1 MASSSASLRSRRGMP
16 LTGEEIRA
24 SLTRFVAHWSV
35 RDGYER
41 GEAQTFLTE
50 LFACYGQ
57 RLSDVAE
64 FERFQK
70 GGFVDLIWP
79 RVCIVEMKSASE
91 SKRLG
96 RHRKQALDY
105 WRGAADVVEN
115 VPAPE
120 YVVLCSFERFEVW
133 EPGRFPDA
141 PRVEFGLDELPDRY
155 TSLLFL
161 AGDEPVFAARQ
172 EAVTLDAVGKL
183 AELFQQLERRGE
195 GDPQSRRRFILQSV
209 WCMFAEDLGQ
219 IPGQGFTRII
229 DDLIASP
236 RRSSAD
242 DLGRLFEYLDDSNP
256 QRPAHGLYAGV
267 PYANG
272 SLFRDPSRID
282 LTPDELTLL
291 REICASN
298 WRKVQ
303 PSIFGS
309 LLQGV
314 FGHDKQWRLGAH
326 YTHESEIQKIVGPTV
341 VEPWGERIEALS
353 SYDEARR
360 AQADLLNYIVLDP
373 ACGSGNFL
381 YVAYR
386 ELRRVESELAKR
398 ALELAQAEGR
408 PAQQGLSAF
417 FPLQN
422 MRGIEIEQF
431 GVDLAR
437 VTLWM
442 GHRLAVEELGLDEST
457 LPLANLSGIRRA
469 DALQVDWDEA
479 DAIIGN
485 PPYHGSQN
493 LRGVLDEDYVEWLKG
508 HFGAGLKDLCVYWF
522 RRAADQM
529 RPGDRAGLVG
539 TNSISQNRARGASLN
554 YVVEKGGVITDAVS
568 RQKWPGEAVVNVSIV
583 NWVQE
588 PDEPPQHFALDGEPV
603 EGINTRLRESK
614 LAIEEYE
621 PLPANLGRSFQGPI
635 PAGSF
640 YLEPDEAGEI
650 LARTEASYSDVVR
663 PYLIGD
669 DITEEP
675 EQHPRRFIVDFG
687 FMALEEAMKYPAA
700 LDLVRE
706 RVKPERDKN
715 RDKGFRENWW
725 RFGRPRGEMR
735 KAIEPLSRYI
745 AGNAQGKRFL
755 FCWVDR
761 SVCPSNLTNVF
772 AFDTDYSMGVL
783 TSSVHSA
790 WARSESST
798 LRVDL
803 RYTPTSCFET
813 FPWPQP
819 DGSAREEI
827 GEIAKRL
834 IECRQAICAE
844 NGLGLTRLYNQ
855 AEEGAW
861 SELSDLHR
869 LLDEAVARA
878 YGWPA
883 AVAHDPL
890 EAKARLAGLH
900 ADIAKGGAYRPF
912 G

>member
-1 MASSSASLRSRRGMP
+1 MP
-16 LTGEEIRA
+16 ITGEEIRA
-24 SLTRFVAHWSV
+24 NLTRFVARWSV

-50 LFACYGQ
+50 LFDCYGK

-64 FERFQK
+64 FERFQA

-79 RVCIVEMKSASE
+79 RVCIFEMKSAGE
-91 SKRLG
+91 AARLAK
-96 RHRKQALDY
+96 HREQALTY
-105 WRGAADVVEN
+105 WREAADAEQDI
-115 VPAPE
+115 PAPD
-120 YVVLCSFERFEVW
+120 YVVLCAFKRFEVW
-133 EPGRFPDA
+133 EPGRSPKA
-141 PRVEFGLDELPDRY
+141 PRVKFDLEELPDRY
-155 TSLLFL
+155 TSLFFL
-161 AGDEPVFAARQ
+161 AGDEPVFNARQ
-172 EAVTLDAVGKL
+172 EGVTLETVGKL
-183 AELFQQLERRGE
+183 ADLLHKLEQREE
-195 GDPQSRRRFILQSV
+195 GDPQSRRRFVLQAV

-219 IPGQGFTRII
+219 IPGQGFTRVVN
-229 DDLIASP
+229 DLIANP

-242 DLGRLFEYLDDSNP
+242 DLGRLFEYLDDPSP
-256 QRPAHGLYAGV
+256 ERPTHGLYAGV

-272 SLFRDPSRID
+272 SLFSDPSRID
-282 LTPDELTLL
+282 LTPDELVLL
-291 REICASN
+291 REVSASN
-298 WRKVQ
+298 WQEVQ

-326 YTHESEIQKIVGPTV
+326 YTHESEIQKIVTPTI
-341 VEPWGERIEALS
+341 VEPWNERIEGLS
-353 SYDEARR
+353 SFKEARR
-360 AQADLLNYIVLDP
+360 AQGDLLNYVVLDP

-386 ELRRVESELAKR
+386 ELRRIEARLAAR
-398 ALELAQAEGR
+398 TAELAQAEGR
-408 PAQQGLSAF
+408 PAQEGLSAF

-442 GHRLAVEELGLDEST
+442 GHKLAVEELGLDEST
-457 LPLANLSGIRRA
+457 LPLADLSGIRRA
-469 DALQVDWDEA
+469 DALRVEWDEA
-479 DAIIGN
+479 NAIIGN

-493 LRGVLDEDYVEWLKG
+493 LRKILDEDYVEWLKD
-508 HFGAGLKDLCVYWF
+508 HFDAGLKDLCVYWY

-568 RQKWPGEAVVNVSIV
+568 RQKWPGEAIVNVSIV
-583 NWVQE
+583 NWVQQ
-588 PDEPPQHFALDGEPV
+588 PDAPPEHFVLDGEPA

-621 PLPANLGRSFQGPI
+621 PLSANKGRSFQGPI

-640 YLEPDEAGEI
+640 YLEPEEAEGI
-650 LARTEASYSDVVR
+650 LARDDANYSEVVR

-675 EQHPRRFIVDFG
+675 EQQPRRFIIDFG
-687 FMALEEAMKYPAA
+687 MRTLEMAMHFPEALRLA
-700 LDLVRE
+700 RE
-706 RVKPERDKN
+706 RVKPTRDKN
-715 RDKGFRENWW
+715 NREAYRRYWW
-725 RFGRPRGEMR
+725 RFAEPRPKMR
-735 KAIEPLSRYI
+735 EVIEPLPHYI
-745 AGNAQGKRFL
+745 AGNRIGKRFL
-755 FCWVDR
+755 FCWADAL
-761 SVCPSNLTNVF
+761 VCPSDLTIVF
-772 AFDTDYSMGVL
+772 AFDDDYSIGVL
-783 TSSVHSA
+783 MSSIHGA
-790 WARSESST
+790 WAHSESST
-798 LRVDL
+798 LEDRP

-819 DGSAREEI
+819 DDAVRSGI
-827 GEIAKRL
+827 GAIAKDL
-834 IECRQAICAE
+834 IECRQAICVE
-844 NGLGLTRLYNQ
+844 NEIGLTDLYNRVD
-855 AEEGAW
+855 ENAW

-869 LLDEAVARA
+869 QLDEAVARA
-878 YGWPA
+878 YDWDR

-890 EAKARLAGLH
+890 EIKARLAELH
-900 ADIAKGGAYRPF
+900 ARIVDGVPYEPF

>member
-1 MASSSASLRSRRGMP
+1 MP

-24 SLTRFVAHWSV
+24 NLTRFVAHWSL
-35 RDGYER
+35 RRGYER
-41 GEAQTFLTE
+41 GEAQTFLNE

-64 FERFQK
+64 FERFQE
-70 GGFVDLIWP
+70 GGFVDLLWE

-91 SKRLG
+91 AGRLSK
-96 RHRKQALDY
+96 HREQALDY
-105 WRGAADVVEN
+105 WRKAADAEKGI
-115 VPAPE
+115 PAPE
-120 YVVLCSFERFEVW
+120 YVVLCAFKSFEVW
-133 EPGRFPDA
+133 EPGRFPNA
-141 PRVEFGLDELPDRY
+141 PRVKFDLEELPDRY

-172 EAVTLDAVGKL
+172 EGVTLEAVGKL
-183 AELFQQLERRGE
+183 ADLLRQLERRAE
-195 GDPQSRRRFILQSV
+195 GDPQSRRRFVLQVV

-219 IPGQGFTRII
+219 VPGHGFTRIL
-229 DDLIASP
+229 DDLIANP

-242 DLGRLFEYLDDSNP
+242 DLGGLFERLNDPNP
-256 QRPAHGLYAGV
+256 ERPTHGLYAGV
-267 PYANG
+267 PYVNG
-272 SLFRDPSRID
+272 SLFSEPSRLD
-282 LTPDELTLL
+282 LTTEELELL
-291 REICASN
+291 REVSGSN
-298 WRKVQ
+298 WHEVQ

-314 FGHDKQWRLGAH
+314 FGHDKQWQLGAH
-326 YTHESEIQKIVGPTV
+326 YTHESEIQKIVGPTI
-341 VEPWGERIEALS
+341 VEPWNERIDALS
-353 SYDEARR
+353 SYKD
-360 AQADLLNYIVLDP
+360 AQKAQSDLLDYVVLDP

-386 ELRRVESELAKR
+386 ELRRIEARLARRISELA
-398 ALELAQAEGR
+398 EAEGR
-408 PAQQGLSAF
+408 PPQEGLSAF

-422 MRGIEIEQF
+422 MRGIELEQF

-442 GHRLAVEELGLDEST
+442 GHKLAVEELGLDEST
-457 LPLANLSGIRRA
+457 LPLADLSGIRRA
-469 DALQVDWDEA
+469 DALRVEWDTA
-479 DAIIGN
+479 NAIIGN

-493 LRGVLDEDYVEWLKG
+493 LRDNLDDDYVEWLKDR
-508 HFGAGLKDLCVYWF
+508 FGAGLKDLCVYWF

-583 NWVQE
+583 DWVQQ
-588 PDEPPQHFALDGEPV
+588 PSEPPERFTLDGEPV

-614 LAIEEYE
+614 TPIEEYE
-621 PLPANLGRSFQGPI
+621 PLLANRGRSFQGPI

-640 YLEPDEAGEI
+640 YLEPEEAEKI
-650 LARTEASYSDVVR
+650 LARSDASYAEVVR

-675 EQHPRRFIVDFG
+675 EQKPRRFIVDFG
-687 FMALEEAMKYPAA
+687 FLPLEAAMKYPAA
-700 LDLVRE
+700 MDVVRE
-706 RVKPERDKN
+706 RVKPERDTN
-715 RDKGFRENWW
+715 RDKGFREHWW

-735 KAIEPLSRYI
+735 EAIDRLSRFI
-745 AGNAQGKRFL
+745 AGNRIGKRFL
-755 FCWVDR
+755 FCWADMR
-761 SVCPSNLTNVF
+761 ICPSDLTIVF
-772 AFDTDYSMGVL
+772 AFDDDYSMGIL
-783 TSSVHSA
+783 TSSVHGA

-819 DGSAREEI
+819 ADSVRGEI
-827 GEIAKRL
+827 GAHAARL
-834 IECRQAICAE
+834 IERRQALCVEEGI
-844 NGLGLTRLYNQ
+844 GLTDLYN
-855 AEEGAW
+855 AVEEGAW
-861 SELSDLHR
+861 TEIADLHQQ
-869 LLDEAVARA
+869 LDETVADA
-878 YGWPA
+878 YGWEP
-883 AVAHDPL
+883 AVAHEPL
-890 EAKARLAGLH
+890 EIKAKLAELH
-900 ADIAKGGAYRPF
+900 ASIVAGAPYEPF
-912 G
+912 

>member
-1 MASSSASLRSRRGMP
+1 MP

-24 SLTRFVAHWSV
+24 NLTRFVARWSV

-50 LFACYGQ
+50 LFDCYGQ

-64 FERFQK
+64 FERFQA

-91 SKRLG
+91 SNRLSK
-96 RHRKQALDY
+96 HRDQALQY
-105 WRGAADVVEN
+105 WRDAADPEKDI
-115 VPAPE
+115 PAPE
-120 YVVLCSFERFEVW
+120 YVMLCAFRRFEIW
-133 EPGRFPDA
+133 EPGRFPNA
-141 PRVEFGLDELPDRY
+141 PRVKFDLEELPDRY

-161 AGDEPVFAARQ
+161 TGDEPVFAARQ
-172 EAVTLDAVGKL
+172 ESVTLEAVGKL
-183 AELFQQLERRGE
+183 ADLFQQLEQRSE
-195 GDPQSRRRFILQSV
+195 GDPQSRRRFVLQTV

-219 IPGQGFTRII
+219 IPGQGFTRVI
-229 DDLIASP
+229 DDLIANP

-242 DLGRLFEYLDDSNP
+242 DLGRLFEYLDDPNP
-256 QRPAHGLYAGV
+256 ERPTHGLYAGV

-272 SLFRDPSRID
+272 SLFSEPSRID
-282 LTPDELTLL
+282 LTPEELVLL
-291 REICASN
+291 REVSASN
-298 WRKVQ
+298 WREVQ

-314 FGHDKQWRLGAH
+314 FGHEKQWRLGAH
-326 YTHESEIQKIVGPTV
+326 YTHESEIQKIVLPTI
-341 VEPWGERIEALS
+341 VEPWTERIEILP
-353 SYDEARR
+353 SYDAARQ
-360 AQADLLNYIVLDP
+360 AQADLLNYVVLDP

-386 ELRRVESELAKR
+386 ELRRIEAKLAARATELAR
-398 ALELAQAEGR
+398 AEGR
-408 PAQQGLSAF
+408 PAQEGLSAF

-457 LPLANLSGIRRA
+457 LPLADLSAIRRA
-469 DALQVDWDEA
+469 DALRVEWDEA
-479 DAIIGN
+479 NAVIGN

-493 LRGVLDEDYVEWLKG
+493 LRRILDEDYVEWLKD

-522 RRAADQM
+522 RRAADRM

-554 YVVEKGGVITDAVS
+554 YVIEKGGVITDAVS
-568 RQKWPGEAVVNVSIV
+568 RQKWPGEAIVNVSIV
-583 NWVQE
+583 NWVQQ
-588 PDEPPQHFALDGEPV
+588 PSEPPQHFALDAEPV

-621 PLPANLGRSFQGPI
+621 PLSANLGRSFQGPI

-640 YLEPDEAGEI
+640 YLEPGEAKEI
-650 LARTEASYSDVVR
+650 LARDDANYAEVIR

-675 EQHPRRFIVDFG
+675 EQQPRRFIIDFG
-687 FMALEEAMKYPAA
+687 MRTLEEAMQFPEA
-700 LDLVRE
+700 LRLVRE
-706 RVKPERDKN
+706 RVKPTRDENN
-715 RDKGFRENWW
+715 REAYRRYWW
-725 RFGRPRGEMR
+725 RFAEPRPKMR
-735 KAIEPLSRYI
+735 QVIEPLSRYI
-745 AGNAQGKRFL
+745 AGTATGKRFL
-755 FCWVDR
+755 FCWAD
-761 SVCPSNLTNVF
+761 STVCPSNATNVF
-772 AFDTDYSMGVL
+772 AFDDDYAMGVL
-783 TSSVHSA
+783 TSSIHEA

-819 DGSAREEI
+819 DEDLRGEI
-827 GEIAKRL
+827 GAIAKRL
-834 IECRQAICAE
+834 IERRQSICVE
-844 NGLGLTRLYNQ
+844 NEIGLTDLYNRVD
-855 AEEGAW
+855 EGAW
-861 SELSDLHR
+861 SEVSDLHR
-869 LLDEAVARA
+869 QLDEAVARA
-878 YGWPA
+878 YDWEPP
-883 AVAHDPL
+883 VAHDPL
-890 EAKARLAGLH
+890 EIKARLAELH
-900 ADIAKGGAYRPF
+900 ASITGGQPYHPF
-912 G
+912 K

>member
-1 MASSSASLRSRRGMP
+1 MP

-24 SLTRFVAHWSV
+24 NLTRFVARWSV

-50 LFACYGQ
+50 LFDCYGK

-64 FERFQK
+64 FERFQA
-70 GGFVDLIWP
+70 GGFIDLIWP

-91 SKRLG
+91 AGRLAK
-96 RHRKQALDY
+96 HREQALNY
-105 WRGAADVVEN
+105 WREAADAEKGI
-115 VPAPE
+115 PAPE
-120 YVVLCSFERFEVW
+120 YVVLCAFKRFEVW
-133 EPGRFPDA
+133 EPGRFPNA
-141 PRVEFGLDELPDRY
+141 PRVKFDLDELPDRY

-161 AGDEPVFAARQ
+161 TGGEPVFNVRQ
-172 EAVTLDAVGKL
+172 EGVTLEAVGKL
-183 AELFQQLERRGE
+183 ANLFQQLEQRGE
-195 GDPQSRRRFILQSV
+195 GDPQSRRRFILQAV

-219 IPGQGFTRII
+219 IPGQGFTRVV
-229 DDLIASP
+229 DDLIANP

-242 DLGRLFEYLDDSNP
+242 DLGRLFEYLDDPSP
-256 QRPAHGLYAGV
+256 ERPAHGLYAGV

-272 SLFRDPSRID
+272 SLFADPSRID
-282 LTPDELTLL
+282 LAPEELALL
-291 REICASN
+291 REVSASN
-298 WRKVQ
+298 WHEVQ

-326 YTHESEIQKIVGPTV
+326 YTHDSEIQKIVVPTI
-341 VEPWGERIEALS
+341 VEPWTERIEALS
-353 SYDEARR
+353 SHKEAKQ
-360 AQADLLNYIVLDP
+360 AQADLLNYVVLDP

-386 ELRRVESELAKR
+386 ELRRIEAKLAARAAELAR
-398 ALELAQAEGR
+398 AEGR
-408 PAQQGLSAF
+408 PAQEGLSAF

-431 GVDLAR
+431 GVELAR

-442 GHRLAVEELGLDEST
+442 GHKLAVEELGLDEST
-457 LPLANLSGIRRA
+457 LPLADLSGIRRA
-469 DALQVDWDEA
+469 DALRVEWDEA
-479 DAIIGN
+479 NAIIGN

-493 LRGVLDEDYVEWLKG
+493 LRQILDEDYVEWLKD

-522 RRAADQM
+522 RCAADQM

-583 NWVQE
+583 NWVQQ
-588 PDEPPQHFALDGEPV
+588 PDAPSERFVLDAEPV
-603 EGINTRLRESK
+603 EGINTRLRESM

-621 PLPANLGRSFQGPI
+621 PLPTNKGRSFQGPI

-640 YLEPDEAGEI
+640 YLEPDEARAI
-650 LARTEASYSDVVR
+650 LDRDDANYEEVVR

-669 DITEEP
+669 DITEQP
-675 EQHPRRFIVDFG
+675 EQHPRRFIVDFD
-687 FMALEEAMKYPAA
+687 FMALEEAMQYPAA
-700 LDLVRE
+700 LELVRQ
-706 RVKPERDKN
+706 RVKPERDVN
-715 RDKGFRENWW
+715 RDKGFRELWW

-735 KAIEPLSRYI
+735 KAIEPLPRYI

-761 SVCPSNLTNVF
+761 TVCPSNLTNVF
-772 AFDTDYSMGVL
+772 AFSDDYSMGIL
-783 TSSVHSA
+783 TSSVHGA
-790 WARSESST
+790 WAQSESST
-798 LRVDL
+798 LRIDL

-819 DGSAREEI
+819 DDVVRNEI
-827 GEIAKRL
+827 GQIAKDL
-834 IECRQAICAE
+834 IERRQAICVE
-844 NGLGLTRLYNQ
+844 NEIGLTDLYNQ
-855 AEEGAW
+855 VGEGAW
-861 SELSDLHR
+861 SDIADLHR
-869 LLDEAVARA
+869 RLDEAVARA
-878 YGWPA
+878 YGWER

-890 EAKARLAGLH
+890 EIKARLAALH
-900 ADIAKGGAYRPF
+900 ASIADGVPYTPF

>member
-1 MASSSASLRSRRGMP
+1 MP

-24 SLTRFVAHWSV
+24 SLTRLVARWSV
-35 RDGYER
+35 RDGNER

-70 GGFVDLIWP
+70 GGFLDLIWP
-79 RVCIVEMKSASE
+79 RVCIIEMKSASE
-91 SKRLG
+91 SKRLAK
-96 RHRKQALDY
+96 HRKQALDY
-105 WRGAADVVEN
+105 WRGAANPDEN

-120 YVVLCSFERFEVW
+120 YVVLCSFKRFEIW

-141 PRVEFGLDELPDRY
+141 PRVEFELEELPDRY

-161 AGDEPVFAARQ
+161 AGNEPVFTARQ
-172 EAVTLDAVGKL
+172 EAVTLEAVGKL
-183 AELFQQLERRGE
+183 AELFQRLEQRGE

-229 DDLIASP
+229 DDLIANP

-242 DLGRLFEYLDDSNP
+242 DLGRLFEYLDDPSP
-256 QRPAHGLYAGV
+256 ERPTHGLYAGV

-272 SLFRDPSRID
+272 SLFSEPSRID
-282 LTPDELTLL
+282 LVPDELSLF
-291 REICASN
+291 REICSSN

-326 YTHESEIQKIVGPTV
+326 YTHEAEIQKVVGPTV
-341 VEPWGERIEALS
+341 TEPWKERIEALGR
-353 SYDEARR
+353 YDDARR

-386 ELRRVESELAKR
+386 ELRRIEAELAAR
-398 ALELAQAEGR
+398 AMELAQAEGR

-442 GHRLAVEELGLDEST
+442 GHRLAVEELDLDEST
-457 LPLANLSGIRRA
+457 LPLADLSGIRRA

-479 DAIIGN
+479 NAIIGN

-554 YVVEKGGVITDAVS
+554 YVVEQGGVITDAVS
-568 RQKWPGEAVVNVSIV
+568 RQQWPGEAVVNVSIV
-583 NWVQE
+583 NWVQKPAE
-588 PDEPPQHFALDGEPV
+588 FPQRFVLDGEPV

-621 PLPANLGRSFQGPI
+621 ALGVNLGRSFQGPI

-640 YLEPDEAGEI
+640 YLEPEEAGAI
-650 LARTEASYSDVVR
+650 LNRKEARYADIIR
-663 PYLIGD
+663 PYLVGD

-675 EQHPRRFIVDFG
+675 RQQPRRFIVDFG
-687 FMALEEAMKYPAA
+687 FKTLEEAMKYPAA
-700 LDLVRE
+700 LELVRE
-706 RVKPERDKN
+706 RVRPERDQN
-715 RDKGFRENWW
+715 RDKGFREKWW

-735 KAIEPLSRYI
+735 EALQPLSRYI

-755 FCWVDR
+755 FAWTDPL
-761 SVCPSNLTNVF
+761 VCPSNLTNVF
-772 AFDTDYSMGVL
+772 AFDDDYALGVL
-783 TSSVHSA
+783 TSSIHQA
-790 WARSESST
+790 WAHSESST
-798 LRVDL
+798 LEDRP

-819 DGSAREEI
+819 DEVVRKEI
-827 GEIAKRL
+827 GSIAAEL
-834 IECRQAICAE
+834 IAARQAICVE
-844 NGLGLTRLYNQ
+844 NEIGLTVLYNQ
-855 AEEGAW
+855 VDDGAW
-861 SELSDLHR
+861 SDLHELHR
-869 LLDEAVARA
+869 RLDEAVARA
-878 YGWPA
+878 YGWPVS
-883 AVAHDPL
+883 VAYDAL
-890 EAKARLAGLH
+890 DAKARLAELH
-900 ADIAKGGAYRPF
+900 AGIVAGAAYDPF
-912 G
+912 E

>member
-1 MASSSASLRSRRGMP
+1 MP
-16 LTGEEIRA
+16 ISGEEIRA
-24 SLTRFVAHWSV
+24 SLTRFVARWSV

-50 LFACYGQ
+50 LFDCYGK

-64 FERFQK
+64 FERFQA

-79 RVCIVEMKSASE
+79 RVCIFEMKSAGE
-91 SKRLG
+91 AGRLAK
-96 RHRKQALDY
+96 HREQALTY
-105 WRGAADVVEN
+105 WREAADAEQDI
-115 VPAPE
+115 PAPE
-120 YVVLCSFERFEVW
+120 YVVLCAFKRFEVW
-133 EPGRFPDA
+133 EPGRFPKA
-141 PRVEFGLDELPDRY
+141 PRVKFDLEELPDRY

-161 AGDEPVFAARQ
+161 AGDEPMFNARQ
-172 EAVTLDAVGKL
+172 EGVTLETAGKL
-183 AELFQQLERRGE
+183 AELFQQLDRRGE
-195 GDPQSRRRFILQSV
+195 GDTQSRRRFVLQAV

-219 IPGQGFTRII
+219 IPGHGFTRVV
-229 DDLIASP
+229 DDLIANP

-242 DLGRLFEYLDDSNP
+242 DLGRLFEYLNDPSP
-256 QRPAHGLYAGV
+256 ERPTHGIYAGV

-272 SLFRDPSRID
+272 SLFAEPSRID
-282 LTPDELTLL
+282 LIPEELALL
-291 REICASN
+291 REVSASN
-298 WRKVQ
+298 WHEVQ

-314 FGHDKQWRLGAH
+314 FGHDKQWQVGAH
-326 YTHESEIQKIVGPTV
+326 YTHESEIQKIVTPTI
-341 VEPWGERIEALS
+341 VEPWNERIEGLS
-353 SYDEARR
+353 SFKDARR
-360 AQADLLNYIVLDP
+360 AQGDLLNYVVLDP

-386 ELRRVESELAKR
+386 ELRRIEARLAAR
-398 ALELAQAEGR
+398 TAELAQAEGR
-408 PAQQGLSAF
+408 PAQEGLSAF

-442 GHRLAVEELGLDEST
+442 GHKLAVEELDLDEST
-457 LPLANLSGIRRA
+457 LPLADLSGIRRA
-469 DALQVDWDEA
+469 DALRAEWDEA
-479 DAIIGN
+479 NAIIGN

-493 LRGVLDEDYVEWLKG
+493 LRKILDEDYVEWLKD

-554 YVVEKGGVITDAVS
+554 YIVEKGGVITDAVS

-583 NWVQE
+583 NWVQQ
-588 PDEPPQHFALDGEPV
+588 PDAPPERFVLDAEPV
-603 EGINTRLRESK
+603 EGINTRLHESM

-621 PLPANLGRSFQGPI
+621 PLPPNKGRSFQGPI

-640 YLEPDEAGEI
+640 YLEPDEARAI
-650 LARTEASYSDVVR
+650 LDRDDAHYKEVVR

-669 DITEEP
+669 DITQEP

-687 FMALEEAMKYPAA
+687 FMALEEAMQYPAA
-700 LDLVRE
+700 LELVRQ
-706 RVKPERDKN
+706 RVKPERDVN
-715 RDKGFRENWW
+715 RDKGFRELWW

-735 KAIEPLSRYI
+735 KAIEPVPRYI

-761 SVCPSNLTNVF
+761 TVCPSNLTNVF
-772 AFDTDYSMGVL
+772 AFGDDYSMGIL
-783 TSSVHSA
+783 TSSVHGA
-790 WARSESST
+790 WAQSESST
-798 LRVDL
+798 LRIDL

-819 DGSAREEI
+819 DDVVRNEI
-827 GEIAKRL
+827 GQITKDL
-834 IECRQAICAE
+834 IERRQAICVE
-844 NGLGLTRLYNQ
+844 NETGLTDLYNQ
-855 AEEGAW
+855 VDEGAW
-861 SELSDLHR
+861 SDIADLHGQ
-869 LLDEAVARA
+869 LDEAVACA
-878 YGWPA
+878 YGWDR

-890 EAKARLAGLH
+890 EIKARLAKMH
-900 ADIAKGGAYRPF
+900 ASIVGGAPYEPF
-912 G
+912 V

>member
-1 MASSSASLRSRRGMP
+1 MP
-16 LTGEEIRA
+16 LTAEEIRA
-24 SLTRFVAHWSV
+24 DLTRFVARWSV
-35 RDGYER
+35 REGYER

-57 RLSDVAE
+57 RLSDVAA
-64 FERFQK
+64 FEHFQA

-79 RVCIVEMKSASE
+79 RVCIFEMKSAGE
-91 SKRLG
+91 AKRLAK
-96 RHRKQALDY
+96 HREQALSY
-105 WRGAADVVEN
+105 WREAADVEQN
-115 VPAPE
+115 IPSPD
-120 YVVLCSFERFEVW
+120 YVVLCAFKRFEVW
-133 EPGRFPDA
+133 EPGRFPNA
-141 PRVEFGLDELPDRY
+141 PRVTFDLDELPDRY

-172 EAVTLDAVGKL
+172 EAVTLEAVGKL
-183 AELFQQLERRGE
+183 AGLLQQLEQRGE
-195 GDPQSRRRFILQSV
+195 GDPQSRRRFILQVV

-219 IPGQGFTRII
+219 IPGNGFTRVV
-229 DDLIASP
+229 DDLIANP

-242 DLGRLFEYLDDSNP
+242 DLGRLFEYLDDPNP
-256 QRPAHGLYAGV
+256 ERPSHGLYAGV

-272 SLFRDPSRID
+272 SLFSEPSRLD
-282 LTPDELTLL
+282 LTPEELALL
-291 REICASN
+291 REVSAAN
-298 WRKVQ
+298 WHEVQ

-314 FGHDKQWRLGAH
+314 FGHDKQWQLGAH
-326 YTHESEIQKIVGPTV
+326 YTHESEIQKIVGPTI
-341 VEPWGERIEALS
+341 VEPWMARIEAIG

-360 AQADLLNYIVLDP
+360 AQADLLNYVVLDP

-386 ELRRVESELAKR
+386 ELRRIEAKLAARASELA
-398 ALELAQAEGR
+398 LAEGR
-408 PAQQGLSAF
+408 AAQEGLSAF

-442 GHRLAVEELGLDEST
+442 GHRLAVEELDLHEST
-457 LPLANLSGIRRA
+457 LPLADLSGIRRA
-469 DALQVDWDEA
+469 DALKVDWGDA
-479 DAIIGN
+479 NAIIGN

-493 LRGVLDEDYVEWLKG
+493 LRKVLDPDYVEWLEDQ
-508 HFGAGLKDLCVYWF
+508 FDAGLKDLCVYWF

-529 RPGDRAGLVG
+529 RPDDRAGLVG

-554 YVVEKGGVITDAVS
+554 YMIEKGGVITDAVS

-583 NWVQE
+583 NWIQRPTETPEHLV
-588 PDEPPQHFALDGEPV
+588 LDGEPV

-614 LAIEEYE
+614 VAIEEYE
-621 PLPANLGRSFQGPI
+621 PLALNKGRSFQGPI
-635 PAGSF
+635 PAGNF
-640 YLEPDEAGEI
+640 YLEPDEAREI
-650 LARTEASYSDVVR
+650 LARDEAPYAKVIR

-675 EQHPRRFIVDFG
+675 EQKPRRFIVDFG
-687 FMALEEAMKYPAA
+687 MRTLEQAMQFPEALR
-700 LDLVRE
+700 LVRE
-706 RVKPERDKN
+706 RVKPLRDENN
-715 RDKGFRENWW
+715 REAYRRYWW
-725 RFGRPRGEMR
+725 RFAEPRPKMR
-735 KAIEPLSRYI
+735 EVIEPLDRYI

-772 AFDTDYSMGVL
+772 AFDDDYAMGIL
-783 TSSVHSA
+783 TSSVHGV
-790 WARSESST
+790 WAHSESST
-798 LRVDL
+798 LRVDV

-819 DGSAREEI
+819 AEALREEI
-827 GEIAKRL
+827 GDLAKRL
-834 IECRQAICAE
+834 IARRQAICVE
-844 NGLGLTRLYNQ
+844 NEIGLTDLYNQ
-855 AEEGAW
+855 IDEGAW
-861 SELSDLHR
+861 SELADLHKQ
-869 LLDEAVARA
+869 LDEAVARG
-878 YGWPA
+878 YGWEP

-890 EAKARLAGLH
+890 GVKARLAELH
-900 ADIAKGGAYRPF
+900 AGIVAGSPYEPF
-912 G
+912 

>member
-1 MASSSASLRSRRGMP
+1 MP

-24 SLTRFVAHWSV
+24 NLTRFVARWSV

-64 FERFQK
+64 FERFQA

-91 SKRLG
+91 AKRLAK
-96 RHRKQALDY
+96 HREQALSY
-105 WRGAADVVEN
+105 WRNAADVAEN
-115 VPAPE
+115 IPAPE
-120 YVVLCSFERFEVW
+120 YVVLCAFQRFEVW
-133 EPGRFPDA
+133 EPGRFPNA
-141 PRVEFGLDELPDRY
+141 PRVKFDLEELPDRY

-161 AGDEPVFAARQ
+161 TGDEPVFAARQ
-172 EAVTLDAVGKL
+172 EAVTLEAVGKL
-183 AELFQQLERRGE
+183 ADLFQQLEARGE
-195 GDPQSRRRFILQSV
+195 GDPQTRRRFILQSV

-219 IPGQGFTRII
+219 IPAQGFTRVV
-229 DDLIASP
+229 DDLIANP

-242 DLGRLFEYLDDSNP
+242 DLGRLFEYLDDPSSE
-256 QRPAHGLYAGV
+256 RPTHGLYAGV

-272 SLFRDPSRID
+272 SLFSEPSRID
-282 LTPDELTLL
+282 LLPDELVLL
-291 REICASN
+291 REVSGSN
-298 WRKVQ
+298 WREVQ

-314 FGHDKQWRLGAH
+314 FGHEKQWQLGAH
-326 YTHESEIQKIVGPTV
+326 YTHEAEIQKIVVPTI
-341 VEPWGERIEALS
+341 VEPWVERIEELA
-353 SYDEARR
+353 SYDEAQR
-360 AQADLLNYIVLDP
+360 AQADLLNYVVLDP

-386 ELRRVESELAKR
+386 ELRRIEARLAARVAELGR
-398 ALELAQAEGR
+398 AEGR
-408 PAQQGLSAF
+408 PAQEGLSAF

-422 MRGIEIEQF
+422 MRGIELEQF

-442 GHRLAVEELGLDEST
+442 GHRLAVEELDLHEST
-457 LPLANLSGIRRA
+457 LPLADLSGIRRA

-479 DAIIGN
+479 DAIVGN

-493 LRGVLDEDYVEWLKG
+493 LRQVLDDEYVTWLNS
-508 HFGAGLKDLCVYWF
+508 HFDAGLKDLCVYWF

-554 YVVEKGGVITDAVS
+554 YVVERGGVITDAVS

-583 NWVQE
+583 NWVHQ
-588 PDEPPQHFALDGEPV
+588 PSEPPIRFMLDGEPV

-621 PLPANLGRSFQGPI
+621 PLPVNSGRAFQGPI
-635 PAGSF
+635 PVGNF
-640 YLEPDEAGEI
+640 YLEPDEAREI
-650 LARTEASYSDVVR
+650 LADGEANYQEVVR

-669 DITEEP
+669 DIAEEP
-675 EQHPRRFIVDFG
+675 EHGPRRFVIDFG
-687 FMALEEAMKYPAA
+687 VRPLEEAMAFPRA
-700 LDLVRE
+700 LELVRQ
-706 RVKPERDKN
+706 RVKPARDKN
-715 RDKGFRENWW
+715 SMRRRREQWW
-725 RFGRPRGEMR
+725 VFGSPATEMR
-735 KAIEPLSRYI
+735 GALAPLARYV
-745 AGNAQGKRFL
+745 AGNRIGKRFL
-755 FCWVDR
+755 FCWADQ
-761 SVCPSNLTNVF
+761 SVCPSDLTVVF
-772 AFDTDYSMGVL
+772 AFDDDYSIGIL
-783 TSSVHSA
+783 TSSVHQV
-790 WARSESST
+790 WAHSESST
-798 LRVDL
+798 LEDRP

-819 DGSAREEI
+819 DDGLRSEI

-834 IECRQAICAE
+834 VERRQAICVE
-844 NGLGLTRLYNQ
+844 NEIGLTDLYNQ
-855 AEEGAW
+855 VEDGAW
-861 SELSDLHR
+861 SEIASLHR
-869 LLDEAVARA
+869 ELDEAVARA
-878 YGWPA
+878 YGWEP
-883 AVAHDPL
+883 AVAGNLL
-890 EAKARLAGLH
+890 EIKAKLAELH
-900 ADIAKGGAYRPF
+900 AAIVAGIPYQPF
-912 G
+912 

>member
-1 MASSSASLRSRRGMP
+1 MP
-16 LTGEEIRA
+16 ISGEEIRA
-24 SLTRFVAHWSV
+24 NLTRFVARWSV

-50 LFACYGQ
+50 LFDCYGQ
-57 RLSDVAE
+57 RLSDIAE
-64 FERFQK
+64 FERFQA

-91 SKRLG
+91 AARLAK
-96 RHRKQALDY
+96 HREQALTY
-105 WRGAADVVEN
+105 WREAADAEQDI
-115 VPAPE
+115 PAPE
-120 YVVLCSFERFEVW
+120 YVVLCAFKRFEVW
-133 EPGRFPDA
+133 EPGRFPKA
-141 PRVEFGLDELPDRY
+141 PRVKFDLEELPDRY

-161 AGDEPVFAARQ
+161 VGNEPVFTARQ
-172 EAVTLDAVGKL
+172 EGVTLETAGKL

-195 GDPQSRRRFILQSV
+195 GDTQSRRRFVLQAV

-219 IPGQGFTRII
+219 IPGHGFTRVV
-229 DDLIASP
+229 DDLIANP

-242 DLGRLFEYLDDSNP
+242 DLGRLFEYLDDPSP
-256 QRPAHGLYAGV
+256 ERPTHGLYAGV

-272 SLFRDPSRID
+272 SLFSEPSRID
-282 LTPDELTLL
+282 LTPDELVLL
-291 REICASN
+291 REVSASN
-298 WRKVQ
+298 WHEVQ

-314 FGHDKQWRLGAH
+314 FGHDKQWQVGAH
-326 YTHESEIQKIVGPTV
+326 YTHESEIQKIVTPTI
-341 VEPWGERIEALS
+341 VEPWTERIEALS
-353 SYDEARR
+353 SYKAARK
-360 AQADLLNYIVLDP
+360 AQGELLNYIVLDP

-386 ELRRVESELAKR
+386 ELRRIEARLAARTAELAH
-398 ALELAQAEGR
+398 AEGR
-408 PAQQGLSAF
+408 PAQEGLSAF

-442 GHRLAVEELGLDEST
+442 GHKLAVGELGLDEST
-457 LPLANLSGIRRA
+457 LPLADLSGIRRA
-469 DALQVDWDEA
+469 DALRVEWDEA
-479 DAIIGN
+479 NAIIGN

-493 LRGVLDEDYVEWLKG
+493 LRKILDEDYVEWLKD

-522 RRAADQM
+522 RRAAEQM

-554 YVVEKGGVITDAVS
+554 YVVEKGGVIADAVS
-568 RQKWPGEAVVNVSIV
+568 RQKWPGDAVVNVSIV
-583 NWVQE
+583 NWVQQ
-588 PDEPPQHFALDGEPV
+588 PDQPPEHFVLDGEPV

-614 LAIEEYE
+614 LTIEEYE
-621 PLPANLGRSFQGPI
+621 PLSENGGRAFQGPI
-635 PAGSF
+635 PVGEF
-640 YLEPDEAGEI
+640 YLSPEEANSLLVAPSGI
-650 LARTEASYSDVVR
+650 DYSEVVR

-669 DITEEP
+669 DIAEDP
-675 EQHPRRFIVDFG
+675 EQRPRRFVIDFG
-687 FMALEEAMKYPAA
+687 QRALEEAMTYPEA

-706 RVKPERDKN
+706 RVKPARDTNKMKSRRER
-715 RDKGFRENWW
+715 WW
-725 RFGRPRGEMR
+725 LFGSPAAEMR
-735 KAIEPLSRYI
+735 RAIEPLSRYI

-755 FCWVDR
+755 FCWADR
-761 SVCPSNLTNVF
+761 TVCPSNLTNVF
-772 AFDTDYSMGVL
+772 AFDDDYSIGIL
-783 TSSVHSA
+783 TSSTHGA

-819 DGSAREEI
+819 DSASRGEI
-827 GEIAKRL
+827 GEIAKEL
-834 IECRQAICAE
+834 IHRRQAICVE
-844 NGLGLTRLYNQ
+844 NEIGLTDLYNQ
-855 AEEGAW
+855 VDEGAW
-861 SELSDLHR
+861 AEMADLHR
-869 LLDEAVARA
+869 HLDEAVARA
-878 YGWPA
+878 YDWER

-890 EAKARLAGLH
+890 EIKARLAALH
-900 ADIAKGGAYRPF
+900 ASIMDENPYAPF